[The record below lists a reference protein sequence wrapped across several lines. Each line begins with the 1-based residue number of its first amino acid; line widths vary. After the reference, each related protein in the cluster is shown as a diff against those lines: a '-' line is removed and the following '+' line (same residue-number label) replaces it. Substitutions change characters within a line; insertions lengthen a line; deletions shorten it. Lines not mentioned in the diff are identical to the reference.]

1 MSRSDAPPHIPW
13 WKDAVVYQIYPRSF
27 QDSNGDGIGDLRG
40 ILRRLD
46 YLKRLGVDV
55 LWLSPIYASP
65 NDDNGYDISDYRAI
79 MPEFGTMADFEELLR
94 EAHARGLKIMLD
106 LVVNHTSDEHPWFIE
121 SRASPESS
129 KRDYYI
135 WKKAQNGQPPTRWQS
150 FFSGSVWEK
159 DERSGEF
166 YLHLFSRKQPDLNWE
181 NPTVRREV
189 YDMMRFWLDKGV
201 DGWRMDTINMLSKPS
216 HYPEGRPIPGTTLT
230 EGQPHFLNGPRIH
243 EFLQEMHREVLAHY
257 DVMTVGETPGVTPAE
272 GSLYCGAE
280 RGELNMV
287 FHFEHVFLGDET
299 AERGKWSNP
308 PLRLPDIKHVLA
320 RWQTELHG
328 RGWNSL
334 YWDNHDQPR
343 AVSRFGNDREY
354 RVESAK
360 MLCTVLLFM
369 QGTPYIY
376 QGQELGMTNVSFESI
391 SHYKDIETLNA
402 YKVLRDEHGWDD
414 ARVLAGVYARGRDN
428 ARTPMHWSGG
438 ANAGFTEGTPWI
450 ALNPNYPDINAE
462 AAEADPHSVWH
473 HYRDTI
479 ALRKALPVV
488 RDGTFTL
495 LDPGHPTVFSYI
507 REDAHTRLLVA
518 GHFHGQTETYRIP
531 PEFADGEVL
540 SNNYPSLEGTQELHL
555 RPYQAVVIRAR

>member
-1 MSRSDAPPHIPW
+1 MPPPNPPPHIPW
-13 WKDAVVYQIYPRSF
+13 WKDAIVYQIYPRSF

-40 ILRRLD
+40 IIRRLD

-79 MPEFGTMADFEELLR
+79 MPEFGSMADFEELLR

-121 SRASPESS
+121 SRASPQSN

-135 WKKAQNGQPPTRWQS
+135 WKQGQNGQPPTRWQS
-150 FFSGSVWEK
+150 YFSGPVWEK

-181 NPTVRREV
+181 NPAVRREV
-189 YDMMRFWLDKGV
+189 HDMMRFWLDKGV
-201 DGWRMDTINMLSKPS
+201 DGWRMDTINMLSKPP
-216 HYPEGRPIPGTTLT
+216 HYPEGQPIPGTTLT

-272 GSLYCGAE
+272 GALYCGQE
-280 RGELNMV
+280 RDELNMV

-308 PLRLPDIKHVLA
+308 PLRLPDIKRVLA

-438 ANAGFTEGTPWI
+438 KNAGFTEGTPWI

-462 AAEADPHSVWH
+462 AAEAEPHSVWH
-473 HYRDTI
+473 HYRDVI

-495 LDPGHPTVFSYI
+495 LDPEHPTVFSYI
-507 REDAHTRLLVA
+507 REDAHTRLLVV
-518 GHFHGQTETYRIP
+518 GHFHGQTEAYRIP
-531 PEFADGEVL
+531 PEFVGGAVL
-540 SNNYPSLEGTQELHL
+540 SNNYPSLEGAQELQL
-555 RPYQAVVIRAR
+555 RPYQAVVLRAR